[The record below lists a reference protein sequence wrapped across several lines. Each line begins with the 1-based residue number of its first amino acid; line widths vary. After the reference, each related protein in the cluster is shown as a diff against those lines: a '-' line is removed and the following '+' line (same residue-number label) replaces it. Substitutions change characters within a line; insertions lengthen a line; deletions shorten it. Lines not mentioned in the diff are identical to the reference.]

1 MTQAPAMPDPTFIE
15 TNGIN
20 MAVYETGPKD
30 GVPVVLCH
38 GWPELA
44 YSWRHQI
51 PALAAAG
58 FRVIAPDQRGY
69 GLTGGPKGEENVPL
83 YDIEHLT
90 GDLAGMLDALGIDK
104 AVFCGHDWGGIVVW
118 QMALL
123 QKERVAGVIGVN
135 TPFIPRLT
143 SDPIEAMRAVYGE
156 KMYIVFFQRFG
167 EAEKLLGKDTARSLR
182 FFYRKSGVTAEQW
195 EKMPAEEKNLSF
207 LDALETPEE
216 EWRGTPLLS
225 DEEYAVYTKA
235 FEQSGWEGGINWYRN
250 FSRNW
255 RLTEGVEQKVSAP
268 GLMISAADDVVLPPA
283 MAEGMEKYVPDL
295 EKHII
300 PACGH
305 WTQSEKPDELNT
317 LMIDWLKR
325 RFG

>member
-1 MTQAPAMPDPTFIE
+1 
-15 TNGIN
+15 
-20 MAVYETGPKD
+20 
-30 GVPVVLCH
+30 
-38 GWPELA
+38 
-44 YSWRHQI
+44 
-51 PALAAAG
+51 
-58 FRVIAPDQRGY
+58 
-69 GLTGGPKGEENVPL
+69 
-83 YDIEHLT
+83 
-90 GDLAGMLDALGIDK
+90 
-104 AVFCGHDWGGIVVW
+104 
-118 QMALL
+118 
-123 QKERVAGVIGVN
+123 
-135 TPFIPRLT
+135 
-143 SDPIEAMRAVYGE
+143 
-156 KMYIVFFQRFG
+156 
-167 EAEKLLGKDTARSLR
+167 
-182 FFYRKSGVTAEQW
+182 
-195 EKMPAEEKNLSF
+195 MPAEEKNLSF

-216 EWRGTPLLS
+216 EWRGSPLLS

-255 RLTEGVEQKVSAP
+255 RLSEGVEQKVTAP

-283 MAEGMEKYVPDL
+283 MTQGMEKYVPDL